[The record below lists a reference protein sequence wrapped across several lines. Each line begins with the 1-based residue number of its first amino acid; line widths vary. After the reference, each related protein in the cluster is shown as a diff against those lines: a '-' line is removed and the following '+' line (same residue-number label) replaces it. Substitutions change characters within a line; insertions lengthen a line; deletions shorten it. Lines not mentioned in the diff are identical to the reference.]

1 MIADTLS
8 YFSAVE
14 KIGWLAE
21 TIPQEGGR
29 LYDPRKN
36 NSVNRSDE
44 SFSAAEKAAFKSR
57 KGAKA
62 KEVQVAASWPKTGVI
77 QLENVWMKYAPT
89 APYALKGVTF
99 KINHGEKV
107 RAHAATGNGKSDCV
121 AIAWLSDLCERKY

>member
-21 TIPQEGGR
+21 TVPQEGGR

-44 SFSAAEKAAFKSR
+44 SFTDAEKAAYKSK
-57 KGAKA
+57 KGAKS

-99 KINHGEKV
+99 KINHSEKASV
-107 RAHAATGNGKSDCV
+107 CFAAQFV
-121 AIAWLSDLCERKY
+121 A